1 MASDSISKDEERPHK
16 SDPSLSRNLSA
27 SRLNAKA
34 AEFVPRSA
42 DPVPT
47 FMYHKAPG
55 SAYFHGQGHVTVAMQ
70 NQRGFTQQYVPVVQ
84 YQQQKQVVQQAV
96 QGGSS
101 KKSGGEVNK
110 SEITDEAAQKV
121 INQVEYYF
129 SDVNLATT
137 DHLMKFINK
146 DPDGYVPISVVT
158 SFKKIKAF
166 VSSTSQLAGILRNS
180 TKLVVSEDGKKVRRL
195 LPLTDSDMEELQSRI
210 VIAENLPED
219 HCHQN
224 LMKIFSAVG
233 SVKSIR
239 TCQPQP
245 SNGGSSS
252 GSRAAKADGI
262 SYYSSKLHAFV
273 EYESVEIAER
283 AVTELSEEGT
293 WRNGLKVRVLHK
305 HAATSAQVRGKKGG
319 QDGEVQRKEAD
330 TSTRE
335 EDPNEKH
342 IEDPSQLSEGQSLH
356 EHRGEEHVNEK
367 EGGRGKG
374 RGRGRGKGRARPQHH
389 NHNHN
394 SNHRG
399 NHVGGS
405 SSAHP
410 INSEHPTVFKQPPGP
425 RMPDG
430 TRGFSMGRG
439 KPVAV

>member
-1 MASDSISKDEERPHK
+1 MASEDRAEA
-16 SDPSLSRNLSA
+16 SDPSLSRNLSS

-42 DPVPT
+42 EFV
-47 FMYHKAPG
+47 YHKAPG
-55 SAYFHGQGHVTVAMQ
+55 SGYFPAQAHVRG

-84 YQQQKQVVQQAV
+84 YHQPQQAPQPLV
-96 QGGSS
+96 QAVSA
-101 KKSGGEVNK
+101 KKSAGDGTK
-110 SEITDEAAQKV
+110 TEITDEATQKL

-137 DHLMKFINK
+137 DHLMRFINK
-146 DPDGYVPISVVT
+146 DPDGYVPLSVVF

-166 VSSTSQLAGILRNS
+166 VSSTTQLAGILRNS

-252 GSRAAKADGI
+252 GSKVAKADGVN
-262 SYYSSKLHAFV
+262 YYSSKLHAFV
-273 EYESVEIAER
+273 EYESVELAEQ
-283 AVTELSEEGT
+283 AVTELNEEGT
-293 WRNGLKVRVLHK
+293 WRNGLKVRLLNK
-305 HAATSAQVRGKKGG
+305 PAATSAHVRGKKVGQGG
-319 QDGEVQRKEAD
+319 ELQRKEAD

-342 IEDPSQLSEGQSLH
+342 IEDPSQMYDGQSAQVN
-356 EHRGEEHVNEK
+356 EQKGEEHASEK

-374 RGRGRGKGRARPQHH
+374 RGRGRGKGRGRPQHH
-389 NHNHN
+389 NHNQ
-394 SNHRG
+394 NHRG

-405 SSAHP
+405 SSVHP
-410 INSEHPTVFKQPPGP
+410 VNSEHPTVFKPPPGP

-439 KPVAV
+439 KPVVV

>member
-1 MASDSISKDEERPHK
+1 MASDSISKAEDVPHQ
-16 SDPSLSRNLSA
+16 SDPSLSRNLSS

-42 DPVPT
+42 DPPPT
-47 FMYHKAPG
+47 TFVYHKAPPN
-55 SAYFHGQGHVTVAMQ
+55 AYFHGQGHVRVAVQ
-70 NQRGFTQQYVPVVQ
+70 NHRGFTQQYVPVVQ
-84 YQQQKQVVQQAV
+84 YQHQQKQLVQQAS

-110 SEITDEAAQKV
+110 TEITDDAAQKV

-137 DHLMKFINK
+137 DHLMKFVNK

-180 TKLVVSEDGKKVRRL
+180 TKLAVSEDGKKVRRL

-245 SNGGSSS
+245 SNGTSSS

-273 EYESVEIAER
+273 EYESVESAER
-283 AVTELSEEGT
+283 AITELSEEGT
-293 WRNGLKVRVLHK
+293 WRNGLKVRLLHK

-319 QDGEVQRKEAD
+319 QDGEFQRKEAD

-342 IEDPSQLSEGQSLH
+342 IEDPSQLYEGQSLP
-356 EHRGEEHVNEK
+356 EHRV
-367 EGGRGKG
+367 
-374 RGRGRGKGRARPQHH
+374 
-389 NHNHN
+389 
-394 SNHRG
+394 SF
-399 NHVGGS
+399 S
-405 SSAHP
+405 SSVYCSGY
-410 INSEHPTVFKQPPGP
+410 INS
-425 RMPDG
+425 
-430 TRGFSMGRG
+430 
-439 KPVAV
+439 